1 MQTLSKT
8 TALAVVIALVFIV
21 TSTSCATLGQFGTLV
36 QAPRFEEARDQPAE
50 LRLDPPSPGRAFGG
64 ATIRLWTTVTNPNPF
79 GFTLSSLDGTLFLDE
94 VRAATAEFP
103 LGLPLSAG
111 ARTTIPIDLVVDF
124 SKLPQLAG
132 VLRRAIAR
140 QPIAYRFDGTVGVDA
155 GRLGTPVFG
164 PLTLLRGSLN

>member
-1 MQTLSKT
+1 MRSLKTRTLPL
-8 TALAVVIALVFIV
+8 ALLAALGAPA
-21 TSTSCATLGQFGTLV
+21 CATLGQLGSFV

-50 LRLDPPSPGRAFGG
+50 LRFDPPSPGRGLGG
-64 ATIRLWTTVTNPNPF
+64 ATIRLWTTITNPNPF
-79 GFTLSSLDGTLFLDE
+79 GFTLSSLDGTLFLDD
-94 VRAATAEFP
+94 VRAATTEFP

-111 ARTTIPIDLVVDF
+111 ARTTIPIDLSIDL

-140 QPIAYRFDGTVGVDA
+140 QPIAYRFEGTVGVDA

-164 PLTLLRGSLN
+164 PLALLRGSVH